1 MKEGIGE
8 QPGCFWNMSI
18 LFHFFCLFQVE
29 NEVCFPRRPHREFL
43 LISLHFWRVVLVV
56 KTNLRQ
62 LHHERD
68 ISVVE

>member
-8 QPGCFWNMSI
+8 QSGCFWNMWI
-18 LFHFFCLFQVE
+18 LLHFFYLFQVE
-29 NEVCFPRRPHREFL
+29 NEVSFPRRPHREFL
-43 LISLHFWRVVLVV
+43 LIFLHFWIVVLVV

-68 ISVVE
+68 ISVIE